1 MAATQV
7 ILKERIKGL
16 GAEADV
22 VKVKRGFARNFL
34 LPEGKAYEATKSNL
48 RHTERLKAVRAEREA
63 AEIAESTKLAAKLKK
78 VKLKLTLATGQGG
91 KSFGAITT
99 MDIAKGIKEQSGIE
113 IDRHNIVLER
123 PIKNTGA
130 FDIEIKLGYD
140 ISTEIKL
147 TITASGDK
155 AAEGEEAGQQAAE

>member
-1 MAATQV
+1 MASTQV

-34 LPEGKAYEATKSNL
+34 LPQGKAYEATKGNL
-48 RHTERLKAVRAEREA
+48 RYTERLKAVRAEREA
-63 AEIAESTKLAAKLKK
+63 AEMAEATKLAAKLKK

-91 KSFGAITT
+91 KAFGAITT
-99 MDIAKGIKEQSGIE
+99 MDIAKGLKEQSGIE
-113 IDRHNIVLER
+113 LDRHQIVLER
-123 PIKNTGA
+123 PIKNTGN

-140 ISTEIKL
+140 ITTEIKVAVA
-147 TITASGDK
+147 ASGD
-155 AAEGEEAGQQAAE
+155 APAPEGEEGAKEE

>member
-1 MAATQV
+1 MASTQV

-34 LPEGKAYEATKSNL
+34 LPQGKAYEATKGNL
-48 RHTERLKAVRAEREA
+48 RYTERLKAVRAEREA
-63 AEIAESTKLAAKLKK
+63 AEMAEATKLAAKLKK

-91 KSFGAITT
+91 KAFGAITT
-99 MDIAKGIKEQSGIE
+99 MDIAKGLKEQSGIE
-113 IDRHNIVLER
+113 LDRHQIVLER
-123 PIKNTGA
+123 PIKNTGN

-140 ISTEIKL
+140 IATEIKVAV
-147 TITASGDK
+147 TANGD
-155 AAEGEEAGQQAAE
+155 APEAEEGAKEE